1 MFFVGTVGELTM
13 GALRKPLT
21 AWKMPPPIAPMEKAP
36 PQSSTILQGLH
47 EEIKIQIKSF
57 QMYPSERYINTEIS
71 NQIKQHVIKQNN
83 DTITV

>member
-1 MFFVGTVGELTM
+1 MFFVDTVGELTM

-21 AWKMPPPIAPMEKAP
+21 AWKMPPPMAPMEKAP

-47 EEIKIQIKSF
+47 EEI
-57 QMYPSERYINTEIS
+57 SERYIYTEIS
-71 NQIKQHVIKQNN
+71 NQIKQHVIKQSN